1 MLKVPYLIR
10 SHFGLSFMP
19 PPASGLWCMQVDILH
34 CLTEADLCRLSSVSF
49 IHWADIAEWRE
60 SEILGRYFE
69 EQIQNLEQ
77 RLEEDSSDSSSDS
90 TLSWP
95 LVQTPAVRG
104 VNWYWCFGYVYVSEE
119 VFIGIASFD
128 QENERTTKRLCIYL
142 QLKDLCRLELCEL
155 GLWSV
160 ISEWRIGR
168 SEYLLYHHRIQGCTP
183 LLQGFPC

>member
-1 MLKVPYLIR
+1 
-10 SHFGLSFMP
+10 
-19 PPASGLWCMQVDILH
+19 MQVDILH
-34 CLTEADLCRLSSVSF
+34 CLTEQVGDCLTELLGEADLCRLSSVS
-49 IHWADIAEWRE
+49 IHQRADIAEWRDYE
-60 SEILGRYFE
+60 RLAQVLGRYLE
-69 EQIQNLEQ
+69 GQNQNLEQ

-128 QENERTTKRLCIYL
+128 QENERTTKRVCIYL
-142 QLKDLCRLELCEL
+142 QLKDLCRLELCEW
-155 GLWSV
+155 GLRST
-160 ISEWRIGR
+160 IREWRIGR